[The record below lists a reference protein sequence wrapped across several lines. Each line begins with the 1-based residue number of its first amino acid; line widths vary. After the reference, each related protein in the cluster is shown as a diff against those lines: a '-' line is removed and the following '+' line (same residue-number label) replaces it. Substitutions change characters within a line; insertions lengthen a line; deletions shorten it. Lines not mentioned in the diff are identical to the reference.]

1 MYTCVYTQHITV
13 DITGYIFKPTEEAEL
28 KPLAKRAM
36 DDAVGCFLEGSVE
49 VRVGFGIWREK
60 LCMFCGWVGKT
71 VRFLFFGGGNCA
83 VFVSESCLRMWRGWG
98 RR

>member
-1 MYTCVYTQHITV
+1 M

-28 KPLAKRAM
+28 KPLAKRAI

-49 VRVGFGIWREK
+49 VRVMNWVCYLAGKSVHCLLFGEQ
-60 LCMFCGWVGKT
+60 
-71 VRFLFFGGGNCA
+71 NCA
-83 VFVSESCLRMWRGWG
+83 VFVFESCLRMWREWG

>member
-49 VRVGFGIWREK
+49 VRV
-60 LCMFCGWVGKT
+60 MNWVCYLAGKS
-71 VRFLFFGGGNCA
+71 VDFLWFGGGTSA
-83 VFVSESCLRMWRGWG
+83 GFVSESCLRMWKGWG